1 MPIDPSILFQA
12 KGVEVP
18 DIAAAF
24 QQGQQIRNNAR
35 QGDLQDVQLK
45 QVKDEQA
52 DKDLLGQLF
61 SKHTVEKDGKKTL
74 DNDAVLADLFSMG
87 KADLATR
94 FDKQRLET
102 DTARENHETAVA
114 NGDLKALE
122 LEAGRTQ
129 ALGAL
134 ARGSQQLANVP
145 EPLRQQGWEMFRQKA
160 KQIDPDAEQHIPVAY
175 DANWLEQ
182 AVETGRSEDESLRAG
197 IEKAKLKADQDFR
210 AVVKDYDAQVK
221 AAGNNLGR
229 LAQIQRDIDTKF
241 PNSAAAKLYSSDVP
255 KGTNAELSAYQTA
268 TREDRKE
275 RERLAREEKDEKLAQ
290 QYALHYQDKTADQR
304 DAATLLNE
312 ADSALE
318 KVGLT
323 GGIYGDVNK
332 VNIPGYGVGAKPFR
346 KFLQSPAANDLKA
359 SISGLHNAYR
369 HQLFGSALTATE
381 AAAFEEF
388 AGSGTVS
395 NEQSLLSGLQKMN
408 KVLQQRLRPLGGDRT
423 REILKSGEILTH
435 DDLPS
440 PEKAKQKN
448 KERSDKD
455 AAALDWA
462 KKNPNDERAKKILQ
476 VNGL

>member
-12 KGVEVP
+12 KDVEAP

-35 QGDLQDVQLK
+35 QGDLQDLQLK
-45 QVKDEQA
+45 QAKTEQA
-52 DKDLLGQLF
+52 DKDLLGSLF

-87 KADLATR
+87 KPELATK
-94 FDKQRLET
+94 FDADRV
-102 DTARENHETAVA
+102 ARETADANHKKALDE
-114 NGDLKALE
+114 GDLKALE
-122 LEAGRTQ
+122 LETNRTQ

-134 ARGSQQLANVP
+134 ARGSMQLSNVP

-175 DANWLEQ
+175 DPNWLNQ
-182 AVETGRSEDESLRAG
+182 AVEVGRTETESLQNR
-197 IEKAKLKADQDFR
+197 IEQAKLKADDDFR
-210 AVVKDYDAQVK
+210 GVVKDYDAQVK
-221 AAGNNLGR
+221 AAGGDLGK

-255 KGTNAELSAYQTA
+255 KGSTGELTA
-268 TREDRKE
+268 FQAAMREDRKAQQGE
-275 RERLAREEKDEKLAQ
+275 RQADKKEQYAQ
-290 QYALHYQDKTADQR
+290 QYAQHYQDKTADQR

-312 ADSALE
+312 TDSALE
-318 KVGLT
+318 RVGLV

-332 VNIPGYGVGAKPFR
+332 VDIPGYGVGAKPFR
-346 KFLQSPAANDLKA
+346 KFLQSPEANDLKA

-408 KVLQQRLRPLGGDRT
+408 KVLQQRLRPLGGQRT
-423 REILKSGEILTH
+423 KEILKDGEIMTYE
-435 DDLPS
+435 DLPS
-440 PEKAKQKN
+440 PEKAKKKG
-448 KERSDKD
+448 KERADKD